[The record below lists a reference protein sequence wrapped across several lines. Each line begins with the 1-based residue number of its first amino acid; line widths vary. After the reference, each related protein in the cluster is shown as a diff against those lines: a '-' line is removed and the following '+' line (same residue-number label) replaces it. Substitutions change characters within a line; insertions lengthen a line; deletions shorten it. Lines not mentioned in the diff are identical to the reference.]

1 MTLTVWRILLVVG
14 AATVVMGGCGLNAPV
29 TCEEIERDPP
39 APLSC
44 DAAVDA
50 ARAQL
55 AQVGGITALRFQY
68 DECAPNAPRC
78 EFLFGTAG
86 NVIATVGDG
95 REVAVFVGIDD
106 AGAVRA
112 DAPRAFTSEPQP
124 TILP

>member
-1 MTLTVWRILLVVG
+1 MMRPLRRLVLVAASTL
-14 AATVVMGGCGLNAPV
+14 VMGGCGLNAPV

-44 DAAVDA
+44 NAAVDA
-50 ARAQL
+50 ARVQL

-68 DECAPNAPRC
+68 DECAPNAARC
-78 EFLFGTAG
+78 EVLFGTAG
-86 NVIATVGDG
+86 NVIATLGDG

-106 AGAVRA
+106 AGTVRT

>member
-1 MTLTVWRILLVVG
+1 MMLTLRRLLLMA
-14 AATVVMGGCGLNAPV
+14 AATVVIGGCGVNVPV

-50 ARAQL
+50 ARVQL

-68 DECAPNAPRC
+68 DECAPNAQRC
-78 EFLFGTAG
+78 AFLFGTAG
-86 NVIATVGDG
+86 NVIATLGGG
-95 REVAVFVGIDD
+95 REIAVFVGIDD

-112 DAPRAFTSEPQP
+112 DAPRGFTSEPQP